1 MTYSELEYLGTG
13 EYPVRDNSFGIERVN
28 YDSRTGRIAV
38 RVGDFWK
45 SCGSVE
51 CDESFEDEDHFL
63 FYLNGEKV
71 CGGVLEPITDD
82 GNKEKS

>member
-1 MTYSELEYLGTG
+1 MTYTELEYLGTG
-13 EYPVRDNSFGIERVN
+13 EYPVKENSFGIERVR

-38 RVGDFWK
+38 RVSGEWT

-51 CDESFEDEDHFL
+51 CDESLEDDDHFI

-71 CGGVLEPITDD
+71 VGGILEPITD
-82 GNKEKS
+82 

>member
-1 MTYSELEYLGTG
+1 MTYTELEYMGTG
-13 EYPVRDNSFGIERVN
+13 EYPVLKNSFDIERVR

-38 RVGDFWK
+38 RVGSYWI

-51 CDESFEDEDHFL
+51 IDESLEDDDHFC

-71 CGGVLEPITDD
+71 VGGVLEPI
-82 GNKEKS
+82 GL